1 MTPARRHWPRYLLA
15 LTVVVVLAAASTAT
29 AVLNTLCSTVGTC
42 GKDDVVATTGDTS
55 APAPALRVKGLQD
68 VPAGDPQTILL
79 IGSDHRTAKSADG
92 DTGARSDTMMLV
104 RLNGSKPTT
113 LLSIPRDTQV
123 TVNGRTEKINEAFG
137 DGGPSLTVQVV
148 NELLGIQITHVA
160 VIDFEAFQR
169 AVNKLGC
176 LYQDIDRSYYNA
188 NTGPG
193 GYAAIDVQSGY
204 QLMCGGDTLS
214 WVRFRHTDS
223 DLVRGAR
230 QQAFL
235 RSAKNQVAASKLI
248 DDRNDLIKIFRHYTQ
263 VDIKKTTALVTLL
276 KLMLDSA
283 DQPMRSVP
291 FIANDSPNPTVNTN
305 LLTTPAGI
313 AKMRAAF
320 INPKLATGPLTKQPK
335 KAKKSSKKK
344 TKSSR
349 ALATNLV
356 KVDDSGRQDLAQASF
371 NLAGKNLPV
380 YVPTVRY
387 VQGGWADRD
396 PVRSYSIKAS
406 RFGSKTYPAF
416 RMTWSAGQGSML
428 GQYYG
433 LQGTT
438 WKDAPILRGTHHA
451 VKRGSRTLQV
461 YMAGGRPMLVAWFTP
476 RAVYWVSNSISLAL
490 TTNQLVDIAA
500 SLKRVP
506 G

>member
-1 MTPARRHWPRYLLA
+1 MHPPHRHWPRYLLG
-15 LTVVVVLAAASTAT
+15 LTVLIALVASSTAYG
-29 AVLNTLCSTVGTC
+29 VLTQFRCNLQGDCGGTP
-42 GKDDVVATTGDTS
+42 TGAGDS
-55 APAPALRVKGLQD
+55 VPKPID
-68 VPAGDPQTILL
+68 VPFLQKVKPGDPQTILL
-79 IGSDHRTAKSADG
+79 IGSDHRTATSADG

-104 RLNGSKPTT
+104 RLNGNQRPTT

-137 DGGPSLTVQVV
+137 DGGPKLAVQVV
-148 NELLGIQITHVA
+148 QELLGIPITHVA

-169 AVNKLGC
+169 AVNRLGC
-176 LYQDIDRSYYNA
+176 LYQDIDRSYFN
-188 NTGPG
+188 NVTGPG
-193 GYAAIDVQSGY
+193 GYAAIDVKSGY
-204 QLMCGGDTLS
+204 QLLCGGDTLS

-248 DDRNDLIKIFRHYTQ
+248 DDHTELMRIFRHYTQ
-263 VDIKKTTALVTLL
+263 VDIHKTAALLTLI
-276 KLMLDSA
+276 KLMLDSSS
-283 DQPMRSVP
+283 QPMRSVP
-291 FIANDSPNPTVNTN
+291 FIASDSPDPAVNTN

-320 INPKLATGPLTKQPK
+320 VNPKLAKGPLAKQPK
-335 KAKKSSKKK
+335 KAKKSKQARRAK
-344 TKSSR
+344 TTH
-349 ALATNLV
+349 ALAANLV
-356 KVDDSGRQDLAQASF
+356 KVDDSGRGDIAQASF
-371 NLAGKNLPV
+371 DLSAKHLPV

-387 VQGGWADRD
+387 AQGGWAERD
-396 PVRSYSIKAS
+396 PVRSYAIQAG
-406 RFGSKTYPAF
+406 RFSKKSYPAF

-438 WKDAPILRGTHHA
+438 WKNAPILKGMHHA
-451 VKRGSRTLQV
+451 VQRGGRTLQV

-476 RAVYWVSNSISLAL
+476 RAVYWVSNSISLSL
-490 TTNQLVDIAA
+490 TTSQLVDIAA
-500 SLKRVP
+500 SLKRVA